1 MKNSLVKKIALGIVL
16 GMAVIVIVGSPVL
29 SSMVQSAHAQVT
41 TTWSVAST
49 TQLGQNAEKAASDNA
64 FAMIYIITAITL
76 GLAAFF
82 FALRWLWNRIAGK
95 H

>member
-1 MKNSLVKKIALGIVL
+1 MHQILLNFMSAITQFIPL
-16 GMAVIVIVGSPVL
+16 
-29 SSMVQSAHAQVT
+29 AHAQVT

-49 TQLGQNAEKAASDNA
+49 TVLGQNAESNAAGNA
-64 FAMIYIITAITL
+64 FNMIWIITAITL

>member
-1 MKNSLVKKIALGIVL
+1 MNNFKTKVISILSLIGSALAV
-16 GMAVIVIVGSPVL
+16 GM
-29 SSMVQSAHAQVT
+29 AHAQVV

-49 TQLGQNAEKAASDNA
+49 TSLGQNAETNASGNA
-64 FAMIYIITAITL
+64 FNMILLIIPITL

-82 FALRWLWNRIAGK
+82 FALRWLWHRIAGQ

>member
-1 MKNSLVKKIALGIVL
+1 MIKKILLGVVL
-16 GMAVIVIVGSPVL
+16 GMAVVVIGGNVLLPVL
-29 SSMVQSAHAQVT
+29 HVAHAQVT

-49 TQLGQNAEKAASDNA
+49 TALGQNAESQASGNA
-64 FAMIYIITAITL
+64 FNMIWIITAITL

-82 FALRWLWNRIAGK
+82 FALRWLWNRIAGR

>member
-1 MKNSLVKKIALGIVL
+1 MIKKFILG
-16 GMAVIVIVGSPVL
+16 AVIAMAIVVVGGGSLLPVVTHL
-29 SSMVQSAHAQVT
+29 AHAQVT

-49 TQLGQNAEKAASDNA
+49 TALGQNAETQAAGNA
-64 FAMIYIITAITL
+64 FNMIWIITAITL

-82 FALRWLWNRIAGK
+82 FALRWLWHRIAGR

>member
-1 MKNSLVKKIALGIVL
+1 MNKKILFGVMLAL
-16 GMAVIVIVGSPVL
+16 AVVVVVGTPAL
-29 SSMVQSAHAQVT
+29 TGFVQSAHAQVT

-49 TQLGQNAEKAASDNA
+49 TQLGQNAEANAAADA
-64 FAMIYIITAITL
+64 FNMIWIVTAITL

-82 FALRWLWNRIAGK
+82 FALRWLWHRIAGK

>member
-1 MKNSLVKKIALGIVL
+1 MKKFLKIALLV
-16 GMAVIVIVGSPVL
+16 AVVTVA
-29 SSMVQSAHAQVT
+29 SSAALLVAHVVPTASAQVT
-41 TTWSVAST
+41 TSWSVAST
-49 TQLGQNAEKAASDNA
+49 TALGQNAESNAAADA
-64 FAMIYIITAITL
+64 FNMIWIVTAITL

>member
-1 MKNSLVKKIALGIVL
+1 MVKKLTKVVAFAALV
-16 GMAVIVIVGSPVL
+16 VVVGSAVGFSVL
-29 SSMVQSAHAQVT
+29 HAPAAHAQVT

-49 TQLGQNAEKAASDNA
+49 TQLGQNAESQASGNA

-82 FALRWLWNRIAGK
+82 FALRWLWHRIAGK